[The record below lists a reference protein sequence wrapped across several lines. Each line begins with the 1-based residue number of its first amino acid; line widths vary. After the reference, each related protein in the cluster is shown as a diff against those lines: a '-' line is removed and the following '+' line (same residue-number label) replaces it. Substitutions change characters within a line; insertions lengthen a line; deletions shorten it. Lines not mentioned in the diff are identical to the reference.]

1 MTGIRAGVGAL
12 LKQDHSCLITVHC
25 LAHRLELSLKDGA
38 KGIKLYEKAVS
49 TLAMGLYFFYHN
61 SALNRAMLCRSH
73 DATVTSDAECDEKLL
88 MSTRAG
94 GTMSIGHT
102 LVAVS
107 NLCASYRFIVSHL
120 GQVSFKFYYDLKK
133 ELSVTVGRSFPLGTP
148 VSSANKLTF
157 MK

>member
-1 MTGIRAGVGAL
+1 MTGIRTGVGAL
-12 LKQDHSCLITVHC
+12 LKRDQSCLITVHC
-25 LAHRLELSLKDGA
+25 LAHRLDLSLKDGA

-61 SALNRAMLCRSH
+61 SALNRAILCRSH
-73 DATVTSDAECDEKLL
+73 DAAVASDAECDERLL

-94 GTMSIGHT
+94 GTRWIGHT

-107 NLCASYRFIVSHL
+107 NLCASHRFIVSHL
-120 GQVSFKFYYDLKK
+120 GQVSFKCYYDFKK
-133 ELSVTVGRSFPLGTP
+133 DVSVTVGRSFPLSTP
-148 VSSANKLTF
+148 VSSANNLTF